1 MLCRFGPTVIDYLE
15 EDDAYRIYVYWCV
28 LGGYLSLLGAVC
40 RLRRRGNKPIRA
52 YVDTADP
59 AERRLGRVLTLLGAR
74 SWDGPDDHRCFEFYL
89 PIKKG

>member
-40 RLRRRGNKPIRA
+40 RLRRTPLSAVEGVSSRCSAR
-52 YVDTADP
+52 TAGTVLEITV
-59 AERRLGRVLTLLGAR
+59 ASSIIFLNSERM
-74 SWDGPDDHRCFEFYL
+74 
-89 PIKKG
+89 KKT